1 MAVVEHAVI
10 DIGEPGHFLQYDA
23 ASVKQRT
30 PAITHGA
37 SHAEKDAYKNV
48 RQLELIVMLL
58 SIITVPLIVSLLGL
72 GIFISHQRRQH
83 PPAAVFY

>member
-1 MAVVEHAVI
+1 M
-10 DIGEPGHFLQYDA
+10 LQA
-23 ASVKQRT
+23 LNKERLRLRMELHT
-30 PAITHGA
+30 LK
-37 SHAEKDAYKNV
+37 KDAYKNV